1 MKLLPL
7 LAIILVAVTS
17 NAQWKQEDFIPLQ
30 KLTGTWM
37 MNIKNGQL
45 FEVWTL
51 TDANTLTSKSY
62 RVRGADTASLEKV
75 ALSITDSKIT
85 YTPTVP
91 NQNQGQPVQFV
102 LTKID
107 TSGYSFEKTEHDF
120 PKRIT
125 YHIKNE
131 KELEVT
137 IDGETKNG
145 YKKSVYAFTRQ

>member
-17 NAQWKQEDFIPLQ
+17 NAQWKQEDFAPLQ

-37 MNIKNGQL
+37 MSLKNGQL

-51 TDANTLTSKSY
+51 TDGNTLTSKSY
-62 RVRGADTASLEKV
+62 RVRGSDTASLETV
-75 ALSITDSKIT
+75 VLSLAENRIT

-107 TSGYSFEKTEHDF
+107 NSGYSFENPQHDF
-120 PKRIT
+120 PKRII
-125 YHIKNE
+125 YHIKSE